1 MNAGRP
7 CYGATASHEDG
18 LWVAIVEN
26 VPAGATDVDYFAD
39 LDEAVRDLI
48 ATCADVDHEDFDL
61 EWRFQQE

>member
-7 CYGATASHEDG
+7 CYGVTASHEDG

-48 ATCADVDHEDFDL
+48 ATYA
-61 EWRFQQE
+61 